1 MQELLIRKL
10 LDYIKDNNPDLL
22 VTLQEENRV
31 TDYLQENVASVD
43 GLINELLAANKAPS
57 VIEEL
62 CMEELT
68 RPLRPSRFLYIK
80 QLLEE
85 EFPKE
90 FEKLQSNGL
99 LATELINMI
108 SACDSVFDELQFSE
122 DSVDDRTLKY
132 AVTGAVHEYLTSP
145 QTPLL

>member
-10 LDYIKDNNPDLL
+10 IDYIKESNPDLL

-43 GLINELLAANKAPS
+43 GLINELLTANTAPS

-80 QLLEE
+80 RILEE

-90 FEKLQSNGL
+90 FEKLHSNGL
-99 LATELINMI
+99 LTTELINMI

-122 DSVDDRTLKY
+122 ANEDDRTLRY
-132 AVTGAVHEYLTSP
+132 AVTGTVHEYLMINGE
-145 QTPLL
+145 